1 MDNFEILKHYTIPS
15 DVLMDM
21 LSTYRLLGM
30 NLEYEEKIKDQ
41 AKYLRNEVIE
51 KDTFFLANLIGV
63 DITDNRL
70 RLLITKNS
78 LPKNKEEQ
86 MVVGIKKVVNMI
98 YVTYLRRRENPVQHP
113 AGRSGTAD
121 RLAQHRKRPGGDQNA
136 AVATICRAVQPLQ
149 TD

>member
-51 KDTFFLANLIGV
+51 KDTERDHYMTAEEALKYGLI
-63 DITDNRL
+63 D
-70 RLLITKNS
+70 
-78 LPKNKEEQ
+78 
-86 MVVGIKKVVNMI
+86 GIMEK
-98 YVTYLRRRENPVQHP
+98 
-113 AGRSGTAD
+113 
-121 RLAQHRKRPGGDQNA
+121 RK
-136 AVATICRAVQPLQ
+136 
-149 TD
+149 

>member
-63 DITDNRL
+63 DITVYAY
-70 RLLITKNS
+70 LLLKILYLKIK
-78 LPKNKEEQ
+78 KNKWLL
-86 MVVGIKKVVNMI
+86 G
-98 YVTYLRRRENPVQHP
+98 
-113 AGRSGTAD
+113 
-121 RLAQHRKRPGGDQNA
+121 
-136 AVATICRAVQPLQ
+136 
-149 TD
+149 